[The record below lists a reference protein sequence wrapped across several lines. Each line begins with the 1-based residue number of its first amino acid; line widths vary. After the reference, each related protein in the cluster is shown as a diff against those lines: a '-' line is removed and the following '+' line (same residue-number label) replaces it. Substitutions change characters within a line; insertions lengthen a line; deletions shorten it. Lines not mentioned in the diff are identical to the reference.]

1 MIPVHLKWIV
11 LSFPLSLTW
20 NIHSEHMTK
29 DKGVRKKQ
37 NENLS
42 VDRSDKN
49 CRRIAFFFFAPLHVA
64 EEPTATQLST
74 LGNFVHI
81 E

>member
-1 MIPVHLKWIV
+1 MKIYLWTDQIK
-11 LSFPLSLTW
+11 
-20 NIHSEHMTK
+20 
-29 DKGVRKKQ
+29 
-37 NENLS
+37 
-42 VDRSDKN
+42 
-49 CRRIAFFFFAPLHVA
+49 IADALLFFFFAPLHVA